1 MKSTY
6 LLFATIL
13 GAAFLLI
20 ASANGAGIDQ
30 GEDRTG
36 SPLSTGT
43 CGICHSNGAY
53 SPTIQAS
60 LLLNG
65 VAVKTYTPGQVY
77 TLEVKITPTKGTPN
91 NYGFQ
96 SVILAASDNSNA
108 GKFGTLPSG
117 VRLTPLFNRTYVEQS
132 RRSSTNVFDIP
143 WTAPAKGTGTVRI
156 YASGIAAN
164 GSGSSGDGATFLTA
178 PVAITEASTTG
189 LQAPQ
194 PLIADIKAYPNPF
207 LDELQIQLA
216 SEERLSQLTISV
228 ISVDGRLM
236 NQKKWQNPEQEFKI
250 TIETSNWTA
259 GVYFIRVS
267 DGKRVTTKTVVKN
280 D

>member
-20 ASANGAGIDQ
+20 ASANGAGFDQ

-36 SPLSTGT
+36 SPLSAGT

-108 GKFGTLPSG
+108 GKFGTVPTG
-117 VRLTPLFNRTYVEQS
+117 VRLTSLSNRTYAEQS
-132 RRSSTNVFDIP
+132 RRSASNIFDVP
-143 WTAPAKGTGTVRI
+143 WTAPAKGTGTVRV

-164 GSGSSGDGATFLTA
+164 GSGSSGDGATFLTT

-194 PLIADIKAYPNPF
+194 PLIANIKAYPNPV
-207 LDELQIQLA
+207 LDELQIQLT
-216 SEERLSQLTISV
+216 SEERLPQLSISI

-236 NQKKWQNPEQEFKI
+236 TQKNWQNPEQEFKT
-250 TIETSNWTA
+250 TIETSDWTP

-267 DGKRVTTKTVVKN
+267 DGSRVSTKMVVKN